1 MRYTLFIDELG
12 ESSPKTYT
20 YSPFFILCGC
30 SINREKRNE
39 LSQYLDHIKFKY
51 WDSIDIVLRSSEIG
65 KKEKNFQIFK
75 KDPIL
80 FQKFIKSIDYFLSIS
95 PLVLL
100 GVIVDKKEAFKKNW
114 AQKTVI
120 KESYNAIF
128 ANFIRLLSAQN
139 AKGEIVQ
146 EASTPLQ
153 DITIYEIFFN
163 YQSQGLPNENIS
175 DKEVK
180 ERLNSLS
187 FVTKKH
193 MDAESQLADLLSH
206 GLKLEYKI
214 RHKSITLASLN
225 SYEKMIRKWA
235 RNKLYEIPKNIGS
248 RKKLKYQKFQ
258 SLTILP

>member
-1 MRYTLFIDELG
+1 MKYTLFIDELG
-12 ESSPKTYT
+12 ESSPKRYRQ
-20 YSPFFILCGC
+20 SPFFILSGC
-30 SINREKRNE
+30 SINQEKRDRI
-39 LSQYLDHIKFKY
+39 SRSLDNIKFKY
-51 WDSIDIVLRSSEIG
+51 WDSTNIIFRSYSIG
-65 KKEKNFQIFK
+65 RKEKDFAVFRNNPSKFRE
-75 KDPIL
+75 
-80 FQKFIKSIDYFLSIS
+80 FIKNLNFFFSSC

-100 GVIVDKKEAFKKNW
+100 GVVVDQKKAFEKNW
-114 AQKTVI
+114 AQKTVL
-120 KESYNAIF
+120 KRAYNGLF

-139 AKGEIVQ
+139 ASGEIVQ

-163 YQSQGLPNENIS
+163 YQSQGLPNENIF
-175 DKEVK
+175 DDEVK
-180 ERLNSLS
+180 KRLSSLS

-235 RNKLYEIPKNIGS
+235 RGKLYEIPKSICS
-248 RKKLKYQKFQ
+248 KKKLKYQNFR
-258 SLTILP
+258 SLVILP